1 MSEYDLDN
9 KDLSSCN
16 QFCPCKEIQ
25 FAHLTGLLFSFKV
38 FKDRFL
44 PNEDTSPELGWLK
57 LGSCILQAL
66 CKLS

>member
-44 PNEDTSPELGWLK
+44 PNEDTSPEF
-57 LGSCILQAL
+57 IVREE
-66 CKLS
+66 